1 MQLKYPRFKRKIH
14 SIISLYSMLLKNQN
28 GISCL
33 AYIIKIELRNQGH
46 VIKNINILNENVGFF
61 FSYIAL
67 EKRNIT

>member
-1 MQLKYPRFKRKIH
+1 MQLKSPRFKRKIH

-33 AYIIKIELRNQGH
+33 AYIIKIELRNQEH